1 MDKFIDAFVNQWI
14 PIVNHWLH
22 LMSAIL
28 WIGGLGLLMMA
39 VVPAL
44 RKSVPGELVKP
55 LANAIY
61 QRYQRIIGALML
73 IILVTGGINIWAVNK
88 LMKRPPMEGM
98 PPGEGFTNPYIIALG
113 IKLFFVMCL
122 MTIFLYNIIFPPEPA
137 EKGKAGE
144 EEADPEGIP
153 FLRAAF
159 WFGIFIVL
167 MASTLKHLHH

>member
-1 MDKFIDAFVNQWI
+1 MDLFISAFVNQWI

-28 WIGGLGLLMMA
+28 WIGSLGFLMMA

-44 RKSVPGELVKP
+44 RKSVPSEYFKP

-61 QRYQRIIGALML
+61 QRYQKIVGGLML
-73 IILVTGGINIWAVNK
+73 IILVTGGINIVYINR
-88 LMKRPPMEGM
+88 LMKANN
-98 PPGEGFTNPYIIALG
+98 GEGFTNPYIIALG

-122 MTIFLYNIIFPPEPA
+122 MTLFLYNIIFPPDSQ
-137 EKGKAGE
+137 EKTKAGE
-144 EEADPEGIP
+144 EELDPEGVP
-153 FLRAAF
+153 FLRPAF

-167 MASTLKHLHH
+167 MAATLKHLHH

>member
-1 MDKFIDAFVNQWI
+1 MDLFISAFVNQWI

-28 WIGGLGLLMMA
+28 WIGSLGFLMMA

-44 RKSVPGELVKP
+44 RKSVPSEYFKP

-61 QRYQRIIGALML
+61 QRYQKIVGGLML
-73 IILVTGGINIWAVNK
+73 IILITGGINIVYINR
-88 LMKRPPMEGM
+88 LMKANN
-98 PPGEGFTNPYIIALG
+98 GEGFTNPYIIALG

-122 MTIFLYNIIFPPEPA
+122 MTLFLYNVIFPPDPQ
-137 EKGKAGE
+137 EKTKTGE
-144 EEADPEGIP
+144 EEADPEGVP
-153 FLRAAF
+153 FLRPAF

-167 MASTLKHLHH
+167 MAATLKHLHH

>member
-1 MDKFIDAFVNQWI
+1 MDLFISAFVNQWI

-28 WIGGLGLLMMA
+28 WIGSLGFLMMA

-44 RKSVPGELVKP
+44 RKSVPSEYFKP

-61 QRYQRIIGALML
+61 QRYQKIVGGLML
-73 IILVTGGINIWAVNK
+73 IILITGGINIVYINR
-88 LMKRPPMEGM
+88 LMKANN
-98 PPGEGFTNPYIIALG
+98 GEGFTNPYIIALG

-122 MTIFLYNIIFPPEPA
+122 MTLFLYNIIFPPDPG
-137 EKGKAGE
+137 EKTKAGE
-144 EEADPEGIP
+144 EEPDPEGVP
-153 FLRAAF
+153 FLRPAF

-167 MASTLKHLHH
+167 MAATLKHLHH

>member
-44 RKSVPGELVKP
+44 RKSVPGELVKQ
-55 LANAIY
+55 LANEIYKKY
-61 QRYQRIIGALML
+61 QRVIGALML
-73 IILVTGGINIWAVNK
+73 IILVTGGINIAYVNK
-88 LMKRPPMEGM
+88 LMKSNN
-98 PPGEGFTNPYIIALG
+98 GEGFTNPYIIALG
-113 IKLFFVMCL
+113 IKLFFVMCI
-122 MTIFLYNIIFPPEPA
+122 MTIFLYNIMFPPEPA
-137 EKGKAGE
+137 QKEQAE
-144 EEADPEGIP
+144 EEDMDPEGVP
-153 FLRAAF
+153 FLRASF

>member
-1 MDKFIDAFVNQWI
+1 MDRFITAFVDQWI

-44 RKSVPGELVKP
+44 RKSVPGEFVKP

-61 QRYQRIIGALML
+61 QKYQRIIGALML
-73 IILVTGGINIWAVNK
+73 IILVTGGVNIAYVNK
-88 LMKRPPMEGM
+88 LMKAGN
-98 PPGEGFTNPYIIALG
+98 GEGFTNPYLIALG
-113 IKLFFVMCL
+113 IKLFFVMCI
-122 MTIFLYNIIFPPEPA
+122 MTLFLYNIIFPPAPE
-137 EKGKAGE
+137 EKGAAE
-144 EEADPEGIP
+144 EEDADPEGIP

-159 WFGIFIVL
+159 WFGIVIVL

>member
-1 MDKFIDAFVNQWI
+1 MGRALV
-14 PIVNHWLH
+14 L
-22 LMSAIL
+22 
-28 WIGGLGLLMMA
+28 IGLVIAGLGLLMMA

-61 QRYQRIIGALML
+61 QRYQRIIGGLMVV
-73 IILVTGGINIWAVNK
+73 ILVTGGINIAYIHR
-88 LMKRPPMEGM
+88 LMKATN
-98 PPGEGFTNPYIIALG
+98 GEGFTNAYLIALG
-113 IKLFFVMCL
+113 TKLFFVMCL
-122 MTIFLYNIIFPPEPA
+122 MTLFLYNIMFPPEPE
-137 EKGKAGE
+137 EKGVAEG

-153 FLRAAF
+153 FLRAAL

>member
-1 MDKFIDAFVNQWI
+1 MDLFISAFVNQWI

-28 WIGGLGLLMMA
+28 WIGSLGFLMMA

-44 RKSVPGELVKP
+44 RKSVPSEYFKS

-61 QRYQRIIGALML
+61 QRYQKIVGGLML
-73 IILVTGGINIWAVNK
+73 IILITGGINIVYINR
-88 LMKRPPMEGM
+88 LMKTNN
-98 PPGEGFTNPYIIALG
+98 GEGFTNPYIIALG

-122 MTIFLYNIIFPPEPA
+122 MTLFLYNIIFPPDPG
-137 EKGKAGE
+137 EKTKAGE
-144 EEADPEGIP
+144 EEPDPEGVP
-153 FLRAAF
+153 FLRPAF

-167 MASTLKHLHH
+167 MAATLKHLHH

>member
-28 WIGGLGLLMMA
+28 WIGALGFLMMA
-39 VVPAL
+39 VVPSL
-44 RKSVPGELVKP
+44 RKNVPRELFKP

-61 QRYQRIIGALML
+61 RKYQKVIGVLML
-73 IILVTGGINIWAVNK
+73 FLLVTGGINIAYVNR
-88 LMKRPPMEGM
+88 LMKANN
-98 PPGEGFTNPYIIALG
+98 GEGFTNPYIIALG
-113 IKLFFVMCL
+113 IKLFFVMCI
-122 MTIFLYNIIFPPEPA
+122 MTLFLYNIIFPPEPEA
-137 EKGKAGE
+137 KANADDE
-144 EEADPEGIP
+144 EIDPEGIP
-153 FLRAAF
+153 FLRPAF

>member
-1 MDKFIDAFVNQWI
+1 MDLFISAFVNQWI

-28 WIGGLGLLMMA
+28 WIGSLGFLMMA

-44 RKSVPGELVKP
+44 RKSVPSEYFKP

-61 QRYQRIIGALML
+61 QRYQKIVGGLML
-73 IILVTGGINIWAVNK
+73 IILITGGINIVYVSR
-88 LMKRPPMEGM
+88 LMKANN
-98 PPGEGFTNPYIIALG
+98 GEGFTNPYIIALG

-122 MTIFLYNIIFPPEPA
+122 MTLFLYNIIFPPDPG
-137 EKGKAGE
+137 EKTKAGE
-144 EEADPEGIP
+144 EELDPEGVP
-153 FLRAAF
+153 FLRPAL

-167 MASTLKHLHH
+167 MAATLKHLHH

>member
-1 MDKFIDAFVNQWI
+1 MDLFISAFVNQWI

-28 WIGGLGLLMMA
+28 WIGSLGFLMMA

-44 RKSVPGELVKP
+44 RKSVPSEYFKP

-61 QRYQRIIGALML
+61 QRYQKIVGGLML
-73 IILVTGGINIWAVNK
+73 IILITGGINIVYINR
-88 LMKRPPMEGM
+88 LMKTNN
-98 PPGEGFTNPYIIALG
+98 GEGFTNPYIIALG

-122 MTIFLYNIIFPPEPA
+122 MTLFLYNIIFPPDPG
-137 EKGKAGE
+137 EKTKAGE
-144 EEADPEGIP
+144 EEPDPEGVP
-153 FLRAAF
+153 FLRPAF

-167 MASTLKHLHH
+167 MAATLKHLHH

>member
-1 MDKFIDAFVNQWI
+1 MDLFISAFVNQWI

-28 WIGGLGLLMMA
+28 WIGSLGFLMMA

-44 RKSVPGELVKP
+44 RKSVPSEYFKP

-61 QRYQRIIGALML
+61 QRYQKIVGGLML
-73 IILVTGGINIWAVNK
+73 IILITGGINIVYVSR
-88 LMKRPPMEGM
+88 LMRANN
-98 PPGEGFTNPYIIALG
+98 GEGFTNPYIIALG

-122 MTIFLYNIIFPPEPA
+122 MTLFLYNIIFPPDPG
-137 EKGKAGE
+137 EKTTAGE
-144 EEADPEGIP
+144 EELDPEGVP
-153 FLRAAF
+153 FLRPAF

-167 MASTLKHLHH
+167 MAATLKHLHH

>member
-1 MDKFIDAFVNQWI
+1 MDLFISAFVNQWI

-28 WIGGLGLLMMA
+28 WIGSLGFLMMA

-44 RKSVPGELVKP
+44 RKSVPSEYFKP

-61 QRYQRIIGALML
+61 QRYQKIVGGLML
-73 IILVTGGINIWAVNK
+73 IILVTGGINIVYINR
-88 LMKRPPMEGM
+88 LMKANN
-98 PPGEGFTNPYIIALG
+98 GEGFTNPYIIALG

-122 MTIFLYNIIFPPEPA
+122 MTLFLYNIIFPPDPE
-137 EKGKAGE
+137 EKTKAGE
-144 EEADPEGIP
+144 EEPDPEGVP
-153 FLRAAF
+153 FLRPAF

-167 MASTLKHLHH
+167 MAATLKHLHH

>member
-1 MDKFIDAFVNQWI
+1 MDRLITAFVDQWI

-44 RKSVPGELVKP
+44 RKSVPGEFVKP

-61 QRYQRIIGALML
+61 QKYQRIIGALML
-73 IILVTGGINIWAVNK
+73 IILVTGGINIAYVNK
-88 LMKRPPMEGM
+88 LMKAANGT
-98 PPGEGFTNPYIIALG
+98 GFTNPYLIALG
-113 IKLFFVMCL
+113 IKLFFVMCI
-122 MTIFLYNIIFPPEPA
+122 MTLFLYNIIFPPAPE
-137 EKGKAGE
+137 EKGATGE
-144 EEADPEGIP
+144 EDTDPEGIP

-159 WFGIFIVL
+159 WFGIVIVL

>member
-1 MDKFIDAFVNQWI
+1 MDLFISAFVNQWI

-28 WIGGLGLLMMA
+28 WIGSLGFLMMA

-44 RKSVPGELVKP
+44 RKSVPSEYFKP

-61 QRYQRIIGALML
+61 QRYQKIVGGLML
-73 IILVTGGINIWAVNK
+73 IILITGGINIVYINR
-88 LMKRPPMEGM
+88 LMKANN
-98 PPGEGFTNPYIIALG
+98 GEGFTNPYIIALG

-122 MTIFLYNIIFPPEPA
+122 MTLFLYNIIFPPDPA
-137 EKGKAGE
+137 EKTKAGE
-144 EEADPEGIP
+144 EELDPEGVP
-153 FLRAAF
+153 FLRPAF

-167 MASTLKHLHH
+167 MAATLKHLHH

>member
-1 MDKFIDAFVNQWI
+1 MDLFISAFVNQWI

-28 WIGGLGLLMMA
+28 WIGSLGFLMMA

-44 RKSVPGELVKP
+44 RKSVPSEYLKP

-61 QRYQRIIGALML
+61 QRYQKIVGGLML
-73 IILVTGGINIWAVNK
+73 IILITGGINIVYINR
-88 LMKRPPMEGM
+88 LMKTNN
-98 PPGEGFTNPYIIALG
+98 GEGFTNPYIIALG

-122 MTIFLYNIIFPPEPA
+122 MTLFLYNIIFPPDPG
-137 EKGKAGE
+137 EKTKAGE
-144 EEADPEGIP
+144 EEPDPEGVP
-153 FLRAAF
+153 FLRPAF

-167 MASTLKHLHH
+167 MAATLKHLHH

>member
-1 MDKFIDAFVNQWI
+1 MDLFISAVVNQWI

-28 WIGGLGLLMMA
+28 WIGSLGFLMMA

-44 RKSVPGELVKP
+44 RKSVPSEYFKP

-61 QRYQRIIGALML
+61 QRYQKIVGGLML
-73 IILVTGGINIWAVNK
+73 IILITGGINIVYINR
-88 LMKRPPMEGM
+88 LMKANN
-98 PPGEGFTNPYIIALG
+98 GEGFTNPYIIALG

-122 MTIFLYNIIFPPEPA
+122 MTLFLYNIIFPPDPE
-137 EKGKAGE
+137 EKTKAGE
-144 EEADPEGIP
+144 EELDPEGVP
-153 FLRAAF
+153 FLRPAF

-167 MASTLKHLHH
+167 MAATLKHLHH

>member
-1 MDKFIDAFVNQWI
+1 MDRFITAFVDQWI

-61 QRYQRIIGALML
+61 QKYQRIIGALML
-73 IILVTGGINIWAVNK
+73 IILVTGGINIAYVNK
-88 LMKRPPMEGM
+88 MMKAANGT
-98 PPGEGFTNPYIIALG
+98 GFTNPYLIALG
-113 IKLFFVMCL
+113 VKLFFVMCL
-122 MTIFLYNIIFPPEPA
+122 MTLFLYNIMFPPAPE
-137 EKGKAGE
+137 EKGQTE
-144 EEADPEGIP
+144 EEDTDPEGIP

-159 WFGIFIVL
+159 WFGIIIVL

>member
-1 MDKFIDAFVNQWI
+1 MDRFITAFVDQWI

-39 VVPAL
+39 VVPTL

-61 QRYQRIIGALML
+61 QKYQRIIGALML
-73 IILVTGGINIWAVNK
+73 IILVTGGINIAYVNK
-88 LMKRPPMEGM
+88 LMKAGN
-98 PPGEGFTNPYIIALG
+98 GEGFTNPYLIALG
-113 IKLFFVMCL
+113 VKLFFVMCI
-122 MTIFLYNIIFPPEPA
+122 MTLFLYNIIFPQSSEAKGTA
-137 EKGKAGE
+137 EDE
-144 EEADPEGIP
+144 ETDPEGIP

-159 WFGIFIVL
+159 WFGIVIVL

>member
-1 MDKFIDAFVNQWI
+1 MDLFISAFVNQWI

-28 WIGGLGLLMMA
+28 WIGSLGFLMMA

-44 RKSVPGELVKP
+44 RKSVPSEYFKP

-61 QRYQRIIGALML
+61 QRYQKIVGGLML
-73 IILVTGGINIWAVNK
+73 IILVTGGINIVYINR
-88 LMKRPPMEGM
+88 LMKANN
-98 PPGEGFTNPYIIALG
+98 GEGFTNPYIIALG

-122 MTIFLYNIIFPPEPA
+122 MTLFLYNIIFPPDPE
-137 EKGKAGE
+137 EKTKAGE
-144 EEADPEGIP
+144 DEPDPEGVP
-153 FLRAAF
+153 FLRPAF

-167 MASTLKHLHH
+167 MAATLKHLHH

>member
-1 MDKFIDAFVNQWI
+1 MDLFISAFVNQWI

-28 WIGGLGLLMMA
+28 WIGSLGFLMMA

-44 RKSVPGELVKP
+44 RKSVPSEYFKP

-61 QRYQRIIGALML
+61 QRYQKIVGGLML
-73 IILVTGGINIWAVNK
+73 IILITGGINIVYINR
-88 LMKRPPMEGM
+88 LMKTNN
-98 PPGEGFTNPYIIALG
+98 GEGFTNPYIIALG

-122 MTIFLYNIIFPPEPA
+122 MTLFLYNIIFPPDPG
-137 EKGKAGE
+137 EKTTPGE
-144 EEADPEGIP
+144 EELDPEGVP
-153 FLRAAF
+153 FLRPAF

-167 MASTLKHLHH
+167 MAATLKHLHH